1 MAFIECNLS
10 RIEKRVRDNG
20 SKYIVCTWVGGTG
33 DTKAPVVVDGKLNL
47 AAAKARQ
54 VTLVKCLFPANEEMF
69 QAYWNKD
76 TGLKSLV
83 RAAVDEATGEVKEK
97 AQCSDL
103 SQTTKVGLC
112 YERVPLDELSK
123 EIRVISFKGSDGNI
137 HRQNYI
143 NVVGWA
149 DGDGK
154 WSEDITAKEMAT
166 NNLNRGLLNGT
177 YWVED
182 DDNNQSSTDT
192 TPKATT
198 NVDDDL

>member
-33 DTKAPVVVDGKLNL
+33 DTKAPVVVNGKLNL
-47 AAAKARQ
+47 EAAKARQ

-69 QAYWNKD
+69 QAYWDKEK
-76 TGLKSLV
+76 GLKSLV
-83 RAAVDEATGEVKEK
+83 RAVVEESTGEVKEK

-112 YERVPLDELSK
+112 YERIPLDELSK
-123 EIRVISFKGSDGNI
+123 EIRVISFKGSDGNV

-149 DGDGK
+149 DDSGA
-154 WSEDITAKEMAT
+154 WSEDITAKEMAA

-177 YWVED
+177 YWVD
-182 DDNNQSSTDT
+182 DGESDT
-192 TPKATT
+192 TNTTHNTTTT
-198 NVDDDL
+198 NVGDDDL

>member
-54 VTLVKCLFPANEEMF
+54 VSLVKCLFPANEEQF
-69 QAYWNKD
+69 QLYWNKD
-76 TGLKSLV
+76 TGLKALV

-97 AQCSDL
+97 PQCSDL

-112 YERVPLDELSK
+112 YERVPLEEISK
-123 EIRVISFKGSDGNI
+123 EVRVISFKGSDGNI

-143 NVVGWA
+143 NVIGWA
-149 DGDGK
+149 DDTGN
-154 WSEDITAKEMAT
+154 WAEDISAKEMAA

-177 YWVED
+177 YWVES
-182 DDNNQSSTDT
+182 DNEDT
-192 TPKATT
+192 ADITLNTT